1 MLCLNTESVKS
12 YKANPSVL
20 LFVMTTSFGQ
30 LFFSFVL
37 WFKSFF
43 QKKIVEREKSTVDY
57 LNEYFVQKLKRFQKT
72 FVQASATASAT
83 AKEDKT
89 VNENID
95 PCLYDK
101 SWYKEKKLLIENNPH
116 EMVWK
121 KRIMLESTPLGNVI
135 MHFDVYR
142 NAFAY
147 YSNNAMKDSFLN
159 ALAMKYV
166 LLFKCRD
173 FFMDTKLSPV
183 PSPLIQVLKEKEE
196 EEEKEANK
204 TKPNKNVY
212 QNLQNVFIK
221 AKVPET
227 KKVVAPK
234 PEIKSSWFQTTI
246 KNIYF
251 FFFPKKIPKIQ
262 LVEKKKEVQHTIN
275 RFIRLGKIDDFSFL
289 PKKEKKSVY
298 ANTPT
303 QFDGIFDGEHK
314 TQRETINYSQ
324 FKKERESM
332 QEEPTK
338 PEKETI
344 NYSQYKKL
352 TCDFSNETE

>member
-1 MLCLNTESVKS
+1 MS
-12 YKANPSVL
+12 
-20 LFVMTTSFGQ
+20 TSFGQ
-30 LFFSFVL
+30 LFFSFVS

-43 QKKIVEREKSTVDY
+43 QKKIVERKKSTVDY

-72 FVQASATASAT
+72 FVQASATE

-101 SWYKEKKLLIENNPH
+101 SWYKEKILLVENNPH

-135 MHFDVYR
+135 MHYDVYR

-196 EEEKEANK
+196 EEEKETNSIK
-204 TKPNKNVY
+204 KNVY
-212 QNLQNVFIK
+212 SDLQNVFIK
-221 AKVPET
+221 AKQPET
-227 KKVVAPK
+227 KKAAVKVVAK
-234 PEIKSSWFQTTI
+234 PTVKSSWFQTAI

-262 LVEKKKEVQHTIN
+262 PVEKKEEVQHTIN

-314 TQRETINYSQ
+314 TQKETMNYSQ

-332 QEEPTK
+332 HEEEPTK
-338 PEKETI
+338 PQKETM
-344 NYSQYKKL
+344 NFSQYKKI
-352 TCDFSNETE
+352 TSKTFDFSNETE